1 MDNDRFVALVSDMR
15 KAQKAYFKNR
25 NYDNLQKSK
34 NLEKQV
40 DDAIERLMD
49 DGQQELFETR
59 GFE

>member
-1 MDNDRFVALVSDMR
+1 MDNDRFVALVGDMR

>member
-1 MDNDRFVALVSDMR
+1 MDNDRFVALVGDMR
-15 KAQKAYFKNR
+15 KAQKVYFKNR